1 MTVSSAAGEETSN
14 QFSRARLS
22 RANAFRVLCLSAD
35 VELKKISRQHL
46 RLLVAL
52 ELGEQGGTTQY
63 GLQPL
68 TNVSEEEILE
78 AVHLLERPQDRLIE
92 ELFWVNEM
100 DGLVDGHRH
109 HVLDALRGRVSG
121 TNGAVARHNL
131 AVMLSVLGQEC
142 AENCRLDHWKEALKT
157 WKELMDDD
165 LFWTFM
171 QGRARRIDCQKS
183 DCAMMKAAVRRQLS
197 STFSEEMVRAVKTN
211 ELRAVPVLASL
222 AIEHKSWLDFTAAL
236 KLLEQQEIKNGFVS
250 LGAILDR
257 ISGITQQDNKADI
270 RSSLVERE
278 RELRS
283 VAGEYGD
290 VVRSLGE
297 LADANAWFDAVARS
311 YHRLSGAYLSLLGD
325 LDHAIR
331 LIVQA
336 REFARD
342 PQLLE
347 SMERD
352 RQTVQRAILCRAAD
366 VLARGGDFA
375 GAEQKLASALA
386 ISDEEQKTEIEATR
400 DLYRRA
406 RESMERDKRHV
417 QWVTLR
423 REVDAL
429 VQWGDFAAA
438 EQKLASALA
447 MVTEEQKIEIKAMQD
462 RYRWG
467 RLLRGVD
474 TTKKNPILYTLNG
487 FGAMFYGKR
496 DYDPETRS
504 YVTNHWL
511 TFLFLP
517 VFPLGAYRVT
527 DADFR
532 SYYIHGK
539 APLPNFLKQARWA
552 IGAPVIILVLVTFIG
567 RGTSTKTVGAASTNA
582 NAIASARGEG
592 GPEASPEKSSDA
604 QHSERDD
611 IEQERAVLT
620 VLAQSLDDRKRKLD
634 VEDTEIQ
641 KQNRYLASVRSSYA
655 KENVPGGGQ
664 STYQAVWAGY
674 DRKVQKYNAD
684 LAAWKTDYAVYN
696 ERVTSLNARQ

>member
-1 MTVSSAAGEETSN
+1 M
-14 QFSRARLS
+14 
-22 RANAFRVLCLSAD
+22 
-35 VELKKISRQHL
+35 
-46 RLLVAL
+46 VAL

-63 GLQPL
+63 GLQPF

-92 ELFWVNEM
+92 ELFWVHEM

-109 HVLDALRGRVSG
+109 QVLDALSLRVSG
-121 TNGAVARHNL
+121 THGAVARHNL

-142 AENCRLDHWKEALKT
+142 TENCRLDHWKEALKR

-222 AIEHKSWLDFTAAL
+222 AMEHKSWLDLAAAL
-236 KLLEQQEIKNGFVS
+236 KLLEQQEIKDGFVS

-270 RSSLVERE
+270 RSSLAERE

-283 VAGEYGD
+283 VADEYGD
-290 VVRSLGE
+290 VVGSLAE
-297 LADANAWFDAVARS
+297 LVDVNAWLDAVARS
-311 YHRLSGAYLSLLGD
+311 YQRLSGAYLGLLGD

-352 RQTVQRAILCRAAD
+352 RQTVQRAILCRAAEA
-366 VLARGGDFA
+366 LARGGDFA

-386 ISDEEQKTEIEATR
+386 ISDEEQKTEIEVTR
-400 DLYRRA
+400 DLYRSA

-417 QWVTLR
+417 QWATLC

-429 VQWGDFAAA
+429 VKWGDFDAA
-438 EQKLASALA
+438 ERKLASALA
-447 MVTEEQKIEIKAMQD
+447 MATEERKLEIKAMQD
-462 RYRWG
+462 RYRWV

-474 TTKKNPILYTLNG
+474 ITKKNPILYTLNG

-496 DYDPETRS
+496 DYDRETRS

-511 TFLFLP
+511 TFLFVP
-517 VFPLGAYRVT
+517 VFPFGAYRVT

-552 IGAPVIILVLVTFIG
+552 IAAAVIILVLMTFIG
-567 RGTSTKTVGAASTNA
+567 RGTSTKTVGAASTI
-582 NAIASARGEG
+582 AIASTRSEG

-604 QHSERDD
+604 RHSERDD

-620 VLAQSLDDRKRKLD
+620 VLAQLLDDRKRKLD
-634 VEDTEIQ
+634 GEDTEIQ